1 MLAAKLYAPGDI
13 RLVEIDKPIPGR
25 GEALVRI
32 GEVGVCASDVHW
44 YNEGRIGETVIN
56 GPLILGH
63 EFAGVVEDVGQGVTA
78 VNPGDRVAVEPA
90 IHCSKCDMCL
100 EGRFNICRNMLF
112 CGTPPT
118 DGALCEYLVWPVH
131 LLALLPDS
139 VSMGEAAML
148 EPMAIGV
155 HAVNLAGGIKGK
167 TVGVLGVGAV
177 GLSILQAAI
186 VAGYGQVFAA
196 DLLPKRLELA
206 RRLGAHQAF
215 DANDP
220 GMVDSI
226 KDATGGRGLDIVFE
240 AAGRN
245 DAVRAATEIV
255 RPGGLVVVGGIPDDN
270 LMTIE
275 ASVVRRKELT
285 LQLLRRSNDTLHD
298 AIGLLADG
306 RVDVRSYI
314 THRFPLADVE
324 KALKTARDDKV
335 NSIRVIIEVG

>member
-1 MLAAKLYAPGDI
+1 MLAARLYAPGDI
-13 RLVEIDKPIPGR
+13 RLEEIAKPVPAP
-25 GEALVRI
+25 GEALIRI

-44 YNEGRIGETVIN
+44 YNEGRIGETVLN
-56 GPLILGH
+56 GALILGH
-63 EFAGVVEDVGQGVTA
+63 EFAGTVEAVGQGVSE
-78 VNPGDRVAVEPA
+78 VKPGDRVAVEPA
-90 IHCSKCDMCL
+90 IHCGKCDMCL
-100 EGRFNICRNMLF
+100 EGRFNICRNVLF

-118 DGALCEYLVWPVH
+118 DGALCDYLAWPAH
-131 LLALLPDS
+131 LLARIPDS
-139 VSMGEAAML
+139 ISMGEAAML

-155 HAVNLAGGIKGK
+155 HATNLAGDLKGK
-167 TVGVLGVGAV
+167 TIGVLGAGAV

-186 VAGYGQVFAA
+186 VAGSGRVFAA
-196 DLLPKRLELA
+196 DLLPTRLELA
-206 RRLGAHQAF
+206 GRLGAHRLF

-220 GMVDSI
+220 GMIESI
-226 KDATGGRGLDIVFE
+226 KDATGGRGLDVVFE

-298 AIGLLADG
+298 AISLLDDG
-306 RVDVRSYI
+306 RVDVKSYI
-314 THRFPLADVE
+314 THRFPLTDVE
-324 KALKTARDDKV
+324 KALKTARDDKA
-335 NSIRVIIEVG
+335 NSIRVVIEVG